1 MPYKLELSQPVRLH
15 ILDHCYK
22 TGRTPN
28 LSDLMQHFSISRE
41 RVIEVLDELERQ
53 HDIVRVRGTQNLLM
67 AFPYSNVP
75 TIHHVIVRVRGT
87 QNLLMAFPYSN
98 VPTIHHVTYSGGHT
112 AYTVCGLD
120 ALGLSYMFPD
130 DEALICSCCPHCGEP
145 FEVRCKDRQVVA
157 QSHSEL
163 RIHVGLPFRE
173 WFHNWEMA

>member
-1 MPYKLELSQPVRLH
+1 MQINRGSDLSYELELSQPVRLH

-22 TGRTPN
+22 TGRTPS
-28 LSDLMQHFSISRE
+28 LSDLMRHFGISRE
-41 RVIEVLDELERQ
+41 RVIEVLDELEGQ

-67 AFPYSNVP
+67 AFP
-75 TIHHVIVRVRGT
+75 
-87 QNLLMAFPYSN
+87 FSN
-98 VPTIHHVTYSGGHT
+98 VPTIHHVTYNGGHT
-112 AYTVCGLD
+112 AYAVCGLD
-120 ALGLSYMFPD
+120 AMGLSYMFPD

-157 QSHSEL
+157 QSHPEL